1 FFHTLKTEVIYHEKY
16 LTRNQ
21 ARLSIFE
28 YIEVFYNRVRK
39 HSTLGY
45 RSHWEFETKGK
56 VA

>member
-1 FFHTLKTEVIYHEKY
+1 
-16 LTRNQ
+16 
-21 ARLSIFE
+21 LSIFE

-45 RSHWEFETKGK
+45 RSPWEFETKGK